1 MVINFEER
9 DMSGTAFGATIMLAL
24 MLFGILVAIL
34 WVLMPFAIFG
44 TKDLLRTLI
53 QEQKRTNELLQAQVA
68 LQQIQAD
75 RAREVNG
82 QAVLLRADDMTAKS

>member
-1 MVINFEER
+1 
-9 DMSGTAFGATIMLAL
+9 MSGTAFGATIMLVL

-53 QEQKRTNELLQAQVA
+53 QEQKRTNELLQTQVN
-68 LQQIQAD
+68 LQQAQAD
-75 RAREVNG
+75 RSPTIRER
-82 QAVLLRADDMTAKS
+82 AASLRGEEK

>member
-1 MVINFEER
+1 
-9 DMSGTAFGATIMLAL
+9 MSGTGFGATIILVL

-53 QEQKRTNELLQAQVA
+53 QEQKRTNDLLQAQV
-68 LQQIQAD
+68 D
-75 RAREVNG
+75 RAKVVREDAQSLG
-82 QAVLLRADDMTAKS
+82 Q

>member
-1 MVINFEER
+1 MN
-9 DMSGTAFGATIMLAL
+9 GTAFGATIMLAL

-53 QEQKRTNELLQAQVA
+53 QEQKRTNALLQTQVN
-68 LQQIQAD
+68 LQQAQAD
-75 RAREVNG
+75 RSPPLRE
-82 QAVLLRADDMTAKS
+82 QAASLRGEEK